1 MVYIDDVI
9 KMKQKED
16 ILKKVALLLTA
27 FMALTCLSCC
37 SAKKSKTE
45 TKNTS
50 VPEKEAVISEAKTE
64 TQIITN
70 KTSEEVKMS
79 AETLEALNGKEGVF
93 AVLTTEKGQIVLELF
108 FKETPMTVANFV
120 GLAEGTLDAAKGKPF
135 YDGLTF
141 HRVIADFMIQGGDP
155 QGNGTGGPG
164 YKFADE
170 FVDGFIFDKPGK
182 LAMANSGTNTNGSQ
196 FFITHV
202 PTDWLNYKHT
212 IFGQV
217 VTGQNVVD
225 TVEQGDHIINLK
237 IVRQGKEAEKF
248 TVTQA
253 SFDKLKAEGEKKAAK
268 FTEEQ
273 AAREAKKAEEQLKEI
288 TKGCEK
294 SKEGIYYKTTEP
306 GSGDKVGKG
315 KLVTVGYMGYL
326 VDGTLFDASK
336 EFHPQGHDPLSFT
349 TGAGQMIPGFDYMVQ
364 DMKLGETRTMIIP
377 PALAYGENGYPGV
390 IPGNAYICFDV
401 KVLKF

>member
-1 MVYIDDVI
+1 
-9 KMKQKED
+9 MKK
-16 ILKKVALLLTA
+16 LLFLMAVAVMA
-27 FMALTCLSCC
+27 FTSLCCC
-37 SAKKSKTE
+37 SSKKSKNETTTASTKKTE
-45 TKNTS
+45 T
-50 VPEKEAVISEAKTE
+50 VISEAKTND
-64 TQIITN
+64 TVT
-70 KTSEEVKMS
+70 TSKKQEIKMD
-79 AETLEALNGKEGVF
+79 LDALKGKEGLF
-93 AVLTTEKGQIVLELF
+93 AVLITEKGQITLELF

-141 HRVIADFMIQGGDP
+141 HRVISDFMIQGGDP

-170 FVDGFIFDKPGK
+170 FVDGLIFDKPGK

-217 VTGQNVVD
+217 VTGQDIVD
-225 TVEQGDHIINLK
+225 SVAQGDHIISLQ
-237 IVRQGKEAEKF
+237 IIRQGAEAEAFK
-248 TVTQA
+248 VTQE
-253 SFDKLKAEGEKKAAK
+253 SFNKLKAEGEKKAAK
-268 FTEEQ
+268 FAEEQ

-288 TKGCEK
+288 TKGYEK
-294 SKEGIYYKTTEP
+294 SKEGIYYKIEEQ
-306 GSGDKVGKG
+306 GSGEKVGKG
-315 KLVTVGYMGYL
+315 VLVTVGYMGYL

-336 EFHPQGHDPLSFT
+336 EFHPQGHDPLGFT

-364 DMKLGETRTMIIP
+364 DMKKGEVRKVVIP

-390 IPGNAYICFDV
+390 IPGNAYICFDI
-401 KVLKF
+401 KLLDF